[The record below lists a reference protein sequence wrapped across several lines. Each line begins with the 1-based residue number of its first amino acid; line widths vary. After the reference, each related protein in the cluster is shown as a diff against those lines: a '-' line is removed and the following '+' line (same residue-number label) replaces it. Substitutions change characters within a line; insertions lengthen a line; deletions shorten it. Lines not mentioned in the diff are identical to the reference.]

1 MEFSEIGKG
10 RGKSNNRKLQ
20 FFVFAAGNNE
30 KTCKT
35 FSSSCPVVFQGK
47 LNFLLRKHGKKVIFL
62 HLSSLSCI
70 LPLNMC
76 TFYKIRQPR
85 RRPVL

>member
-35 FSSSCPVVFQGK
+35 FSSSCPVVFPRK
-47 LNFLLRKHGKKVIFL
+47 VKFPTKKTWEKSPFPSFIFTVLHSPSKYAHLLQNQTA
-62 HLSSLSCI
+62 S
-70 LPLNMC
+70 
-76 TFYKIRQPR
+76 
-85 RRPVL
+85 